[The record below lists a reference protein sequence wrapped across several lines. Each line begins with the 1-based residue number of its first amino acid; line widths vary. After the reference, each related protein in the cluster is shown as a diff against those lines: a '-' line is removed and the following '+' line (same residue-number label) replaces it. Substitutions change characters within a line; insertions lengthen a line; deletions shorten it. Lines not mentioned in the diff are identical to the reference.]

1 MSLNKLDKKL
11 SHIQINHLKNWLKE
25 DNVIIKVSKKR
36 NSKLGDFRV
45 NKNNFQISVNYD
57 LAPELFFLT
66 LTHEIAHLK
75 CYKAF
80 KNKIKPHGKEWKNM
94 FSYLIEDSI
103 NTYSAD
109 FQTILKSFKKNPKA
123 NYYSFAPMVIYFDKI
138 NGKEITYL
146 KDIAENDS
154 FFLRGKIFVKK
165 RKRKIKYL
173 CTEIATGRNYL
184 IHALA
189 TVEKLNEK

>member
-1 MSLNKLDKKL
+1 MSLNKLEKKL
-11 SHIQINHLKNWLKE
+11 SNIQINHLKNWLKD

-80 KNKIKPHGKEWKNM
+80 KNKVKPHGNEWKNM
-94 FSYLIEDSI
+94 FAYLIEDSI
-103 NTYSAD
+103 ETYSTD
-109 FQTILKSFKKNPKA
+109 FQVILKTFKKNPTA

-138 NGKEITYL
+138 NGNEITYL
-146 KDIAENDS
+146 KDIDENES
-154 FFLRGKIFVKK
+154 FVLKGKIFTKK
-165 RKRKIKYL
+165 RKRKIRYL
-173 CTEIATGRNYL
+173 CTEFATGKNYL